1 MTLEVDRHEAFRRR
15 EHAVTSVGWVV
26 MGVLVLAGLFGF
38 VGPGPWSE
46 STERSPG
53 GAVEVGYLR
62 VAHIEADDSLT
73 LTFSPDAVED
83 GTIVADL
90 TGPWVAGVDRQGIT
104 PTPSEETLIPGGVRL
119 EFPAATTTGD
129 PGRPWRSPSS
139 SAPRNCGPCPGGW
152 TWRASPP
159 SSPSSSCHKG

>member
-26 MGVLVLAGLFGF
+26 MGALVLAGLFGF

-129 PGRPWRSPSS
+129 PGEALEVAILFRAQELWSL
-139 SAPRNCGPCPGGW
+139 PGRLDVAGE
-152 TWRASPP
+152 TAEFSQFVLP
-159 SSPSSSCHKG
+159 